1 MLDINFSCVGKIV
14 ANFVASLARKWGFS
28 TRFPF
33 LKREKKKKR
42 KINSVTERYIA
53 NRFRAFLNHLPRE
66 VNRIILFFRKN
77 NECKHGN
84 F

>member
-28 TRFPF
+28 IRFPF
-33 LKREKKKKR
+33 LKREKKKR
-42 KINSVTERYIA
+42 IINSVTEMYIA

-66 VNRIILFFRKN
+66 VNRIILFFPKN